1 MEITYRISYATPAE
15 IAFVNAIMKLLT
27 DALNSKLKVELQQAQ
42 KQVVRQQQKPVAQKS
57 KPKKR
62 VWSKK
67 ALKMANT
74 KTPEAPYGYRM
85 DGTPR
90 KPTGIQKKEK
100 Q

>member
-1 MEITYRISYATPAE
+1 MRIDITISDATPAE
-15 IAFVNAIMKLLT
+15 LEAIAK
-27 DALNSKLKVELQQAQ
+27 ALNVKPQALQKSNPVVQ
-42 KQVVRQQQKPVAQKS
+42 KSNPEPQKP
-57 KPKKR
+57 KPKQR

-100 Q
+100 